1 MRTVEQVLK
10 LAPKYKHVWFLHCQE
25 TNSFHHPLLSP
36 VKCNV
41 SLCVKFC
48 YIDWFESHMYF
59 QSWRSCHLFACVGT
73 LLTLDYSFDET
84 SPKFTFFIHF
94 SEHLQCFCNLG
105 GSQPSQVLRPTSY
118 GKKSGGEPG
127 WQSALPVELFLLLF
141 TAAPLYFGSE
151 WAASCLWKSQKPW
164 QFSHRSFWP
173 WTPPYPHH
181 HHQPLFGT

>member
-1 MRTVEQVLK
+1 
-10 LAPKYKHVWFLHCQE
+10 
-25 TNSFHHPLLSP
+25 
-36 VKCNV
+36 
-41 SLCVKFC
+41 
-48 YIDWFESHMYF
+48 MYF

-127 WQSALPVELFLLLF
+127 WQSALPVYSRSTLLWIRMSCQLSVEVTEALTIF
-141 TAAPLYFGSE
+141 PQILLTLNPTLPPPPPPAPFWHLNSILLYCS
-151 WAASCLWKSQKPW
+151 L
-164 QFSHRSFWP
+164 
-173 WTPPYPHH
+173 
-181 HHQPLFGT
+181 GTTTVAWSYDIGISRAFEI